1 MILNTVYFYLPSMAS
16 ASDSLRVPTEV
27 VVVMDHHGVMFQQVH
42 FGPLVQPR
50 FPSLPFSKIQNFPLS
65 PCFQALNSFPGVGA
79 VLLSGGT
86 MDILD
91 LQTNAITL
99 KNSICNSLLQIHKKG
114 VPPFILPI
122 FERTDLKFTEKNK
135 KTTTEKNKKTATR
148 DPDIYTKICDFLSQ
162 ELAVFG
168 EQHLG
173 YNPVIPIPFQLQI
186 DKDKKYLSFISYSNV
201 ALMAS
206 LYIHRVVKTPP
217 LRRTTVRDSVIHYY
231 NNQLLSSR
239 YFRQGRWIGGR
250 YAPDLWDTV
259 KEKLD

>member
-1 MILNTVYFYLPSMAS
+1 MAS

-27 VVVMDHHGVMFQQVH
+27 VVVMDHHGVMFQQVP

-65 PCFQALNSFPGVGA
+65 SCFRALNSFPGVGA
-79 VLLSGGT
+79 ALLSGGT

-122 FERTDLKFTEKNK
+122 FERTDLKYTEKNK
-135 KTTTEKNKKTATR
+135 KTTSR
-148 DPDIYTKICDFLSQ
+148 DPDIYTKICNYLSQ
-162 ELAVFG
+162 ELADFG

-186 DKDKKYLSFISYSNV
+186 DKDKKYLSFTSYSNV

-206 LYIHRVVKTPP
+206 LYIHRVVNTPP
-217 LRRTTVRDSVIHYY
+217 LQRATVRDSVIHYY

-239 YFRQGRWIGGR
+239 YFRQGFWIGGR
-250 YAPDLWDTV
+250 YAPDLWGTV
-259 KEKLD
+259 MEELD